1 MPYLVL
7 ARQLAFQPTKPG
19 DPTVPSG
26 PEELVERGQFVPDY
40 VPAAT
45 VNALTAAGLLA
56 WAERPD
62 PQIVPFDSQAPQVRT
77 PDQPVILPSDPNGTA
92 PTIAEVF
99 GGDQTGAADEVVV
112 DVDPAVE
119 AVPGQQVPELPRSSD
134 SKETWENYAQLPH
147 IGMTQGEAEGMSKT
161 ALVAEVKDR
170 YARAT
175 A

>member
-7 ARQLAFQPTKPG
+7 ARALAFQPTKPG

-77 PDQPVILPSDPNGTA
+77 PDQPVVLPSDPNGT
-92 PTIAEVF
+92 PPLL
-99 GGDQTGAADEVVV
+99 GDLTGAGDEVVV
-112 DVDPAVE
+112 DVEPATEPDPE
-119 AVPGQQVPELPRSSD
+119 RQVPELPRASD
-134 SKETWENYAQLPH
+134 SKEVWENYAQLPH

-161 ALVAEVKDR
+161 ALVSEVKDR